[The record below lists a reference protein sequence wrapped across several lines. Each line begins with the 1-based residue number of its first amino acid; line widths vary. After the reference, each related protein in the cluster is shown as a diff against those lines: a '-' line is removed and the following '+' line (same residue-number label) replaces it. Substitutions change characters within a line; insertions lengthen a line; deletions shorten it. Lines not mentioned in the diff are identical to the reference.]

1 MDPYYSAAHCTPAYQ
16 LRWSLA
22 LFPNSPVPAVQSWL
36 PTLGSSLEVDDIRV
50 LQASVSPKGALLL
63 LLSTQP
69 LAKPDFIVQ
78 RTKGR
83 LQHLLRQQNITW
95 RRNFRLTTLGGVKIE
110 TVEKYVEQQ
119 LQHHKLA
126 SEKSQQNL
134 AELSWSDPE
143 VKIEEPIYSSHAQY
157 ILGLHVVLV
166 HTQRWST
173 AETGFLQ
180 ATQQTILKTA
190 AEQNCQVSRIG
201 ILADHIHATI
211 RFQYK
216 LAPGEL
222 ALALMNAVAQR
233 HRMRLWSD
241 SYYVGTIG
249 PYDMDAVRS

>member
-22 LFPNSPVPAVQSWL
+22 LFPNTPVPAVQSWL
-36 PTLGSSLEVDDIRV
+36 STLCSSLAADDIRV
-50 LQASVSPKGALLL
+50 LQANVSPKGALLL

-78 RTKGR
+78 CAKGR
-83 LQHLLRQQNITW
+83 LQYLLRQQNITW
-95 RRNFRLTTLGGVKIE
+95 RRNFRLTTLGGGKTE
-110 TVEKYVEQQ
+110 AVEKYVEQQ
-119 LQHHKLA
+119 LQHHKLV
-126 SEKSQQNL
+126 SEKSQQDL

-143 VKIEEPIYSSHAQY
+143 VKIVEPIYSSHAQY

-166 HTQRWST
+166 HSQRWT
-173 AETGFLQ
+173 TVETGLLQ

-201 ILADHIHATI
+201 ILADHIHATV
-211 RFQYK
+211 RFHYK

-249 PYDMDAVRS
+249 PYDMDAVRN